1 VVTGSQNYAL
11 VAVSVLVA
19 AFTSYTALD
28 ISARIRLSTDA
39 VKRLSWLLGGT
50 FAIATGL
57 WATHILGMLAFT
69 LPFPVAQGT
78 WITLKSFGL
87 ALLVSYLTLDAATRA
102 NPTRQIVVLT
112 GIVTGVGL
120 SLMSFTAVQAIR
132 VEPGLTYSP
141 GVFGSAMI
149 LAIAAT
155 TAALLVRIRLGRP
168 GAHQVMA
175 IRVVASG
182 LIGASIGGGHY
193 LSLLSVVVAPNS
205 RSLLVTSASAGG
217 EALIAV
223 VVSSVFIV
231 SFALLL
237 SVIGFRH
244 ERERI
249 GLTSSLREVRQRLTM
264 LASIDPLTSLPN
276 REAVYRSIQEQ
287 IDSAT
292 IAGSAFHVLHVN
304 LDSFKVFND
313 SYGLAIGDSLL
324 RIVAVRLVEAAGRS
338 AVVGRL
344 GADEFALVV
353 RDAGSG
359 GGQELA
365 GKLVESMRGG
375 IAVDNAATVRVTLSV
390 GIASFP
396 KDGDVPEVLLRN
408 ADGAMSAAKASGG
421 NGYRC
426 YGPDIRE
433 NSSRRLQIMQALQD
447 TVEKGGFK
455 LHFQPKFGCDGQ
467 SVEGAEA
474 LIRWTHPELGI
485 VPPLDFI
492 PLAERTGLISQI
504 GNWVIGQAC
513 RHILEWDRA
522 GLPPVRIAVNLS
534 PQQLQQPGYIR
545 TVNEIVGQHGVEP
558 HRLMFEITETVAMEV
573 AEQTTANIREFQ
585 AAGFDIAIDDFGTG
599 YSSLAYLQRF
609 RAKQLK
615 IDRFFTRGLD
625 EHGDEGYAIV
635 SAIIGLAHTLRM
647 QVVAEGV
654 ETQSQLQKL
663 RDLSCDQVQGFL
675 LGKPMGAEDFAA
687 FVREQASESN
697 LAPV

>member
-1 VVTGSQNYAL
+1 MTGSQNYAL
-11 VAVSVLVA
+11 IAVSVLVA

-28 ISARIRLSTDA
+28 VSARIRLSTDLA
-39 VKRLSWLLGGT
+39 KRVSWLLGGT

-69 LPFPVAQGT
+69 LPFPVGHGT

-120 SLMSFTAVQAIR
+120 SLMSFTAVQAVRI
-132 VEPGLTYSP
+132 EPGVTYSP
-141 GVFGSAMI
+141 SVFASSI
-149 LAIAAT
+149 FLAIAAT
-155 TAALLVRIRLGRP
+155 TSALLVRIRLGQSDSN
-168 GAHQVMA
+168 QVMA
-175 IRVVASG
+175 NRVAASG

-193 LSLLSVVVAPNS
+193 LSLLAVVVAPNS
-205 RSLLVTSASAGG
+205 RSLVVTSASAGG

-231 SFALLL
+231 SFALVL
-237 SVIGFRH
+237 SVLGFRH

-249 GLTSSLREVRQRLTM
+249 CLTSSLTEARQRLTM
-264 LASIDPLTSLPN
+264 LASIDHLTSLPN
-276 REAVYRSIQEQ
+276 REAVYRNIQEQ
-287 IDSAT
+287 IAGATDSGT
-292 IAGSAFHVLHVN
+292 GFHVLHVN

-313 SYGLAIGDSLL
+313 SYGMAIGDSLL
-324 RIVAVRLVEAAGRS
+324 RIVAVKLVEAAGRS
-338 AVVGRL
+338 AIVGRL
-344 GADEFALVV
+344 GGDEFALVV
-353 RDAGSG
+353 RDADMGEV
-359 GGQELA
+359 QELA
-365 GKLVESMRGG
+365 GSLVESMRGG
-375 IAVDNAATVRVTLSV
+375 ISVDNATTVRVTLSV
-390 GIASFP
+390 GIASYP
-396 KDGDVPEVLLRN
+396 KDGEAAESLLKN
-408 ADGAMSAAKASGG
+408 ADGAMSAAKAAGG

-426 YGPDIRE
+426 YGPDISE
-433 NSSRRLQIMQALQD
+433 NSTRRLQIMQALQD

-467 SVEGAEA
+467 SIEGAEA
-474 LIRWTHPELGI
+474 LIRWTHPDLGV

-534 PQQLQQPGYIR
+534 PQQLQQPSYIR
-545 TVNEIVGQHGVEP
+545 TVNEIVGQYGVDP
-558 HRLMFEITETVAMEV
+558 RRLMFEITETVAMEV

-635 SAIIGLAHTLRM
+635 SAIIGLAHTLQM

-687 FVREQASESN
+687 FVLEQASEPD
-697 LAPV
+697 LEPV